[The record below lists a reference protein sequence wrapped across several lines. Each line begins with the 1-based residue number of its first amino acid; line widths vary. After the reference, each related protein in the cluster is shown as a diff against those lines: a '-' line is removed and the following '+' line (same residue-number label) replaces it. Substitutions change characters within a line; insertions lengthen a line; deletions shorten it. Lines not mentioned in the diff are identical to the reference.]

1 MFDLFDLGLKLL
13 PTEKRTRVFHYFRSK
28 HTLAF
33 ISYYFLF
40 NLLKYSTMRK
50 FNFNNL
56 SPTHTNLYSVQPRL
70 RLRNILRKSVTK
82 VFKIWSFFEFQG
94 LEFNISLSRY

>member
-40 NLLKYSTMRK
+40 NLLKYSIMKK

-56 SPTHTNLYSVQPRL
+56 SPRHTNLYSVQPRL
-70 RLRNILRKSVTK
+70 RLRKEKASPKTLKFGAFLSFK
-82 VFKIWSFFEFQG
+82 VWNLIFP
-94 LEFNISLSRY
+94 

>member
-13 PTEKRTRVFHYFRSK
+13 PTEERTRVFHYFRSK

-40 NLLKYSTMRK
+40 NLLKYSIMTK

-56 SPTHTNLYSVQPRL
+56 SPTHTNLYSVTSATLPSSK
-70 RLRNILRKSVTK
+70 RKGVTK
-82 VFKIWSFFEFQG
+82 DFKIWSFFEFQG

>member
-13 PTEKRTRVFHYFRSK
+13 PTEERTRVFHYFRSK

-40 NLLKYSTMRK
+40 NLLKYSIMTK

-56 SPTHTNLYSVQPRL
+56 SPTHQFVQRSATLPSSK
-70 RLRNILRKSVTK
+70 RKSVTK
-82 VFKIWSFFEFQG
+82 DFKIWSFFEFQG